1 MKKYVLPATVIL
13 LGVFGVVLYV
23 SNEWI
28 YIDRFL
34 TQPENAG
41 EWPDS
46 FYEPTY
52 HIGSGEG
59 AFFPPLEV
67 DANTI
72 SPEALGAVTAWAAD
86 RNSVALV
93 VLHRGKVALEK
104 YWDGVDRHTIYSGR
118 GMTKSLIGILYGFA
132 VSEGVVSLD
141 ASAATYLPE
150 WRGDERS
157 NITVRHLLE
166 NTSGLEN
173 PAFSDSPFNKQTRL
187 AWGPDIAATA
197 LSFQAERPPGEVF
210 NVSSANSV
218 LLAVILQR
226 VTETPVHTYF
236 DERLWKP
243 LGAEHGSFY
252 VERPGGRAHIDC
264 CFQATP
270 GDWARLGYMLAH
282 DGLYQGDQVLP
293 AGWVD
298 EMTAPGRHYQAY
310 GLHMWRGQPYREVR
324 EVYEGTGIGHYQS
337 EPFLVDDIL
346 FMEGGSNRVMWVS
359 PSLDLVILRL
369 GRTTD
374 KWDHSF
380 IPNTVIR
387 GLSLNQMGGEL

>member
-1 MKKYVLPATVIL
+1 MKKYALPTALIFLTVVGIAI
-13 LGVFGVVLYV
+13 YA
-23 SNEWI
+23 SHEWI
-28 YIDRFL
+28 YVNRFL

-52 HIGSGEG
+52 NIGDGPG
-59 AFFPPLEV
+59 DFFPSIDP
-67 DANTI
+67 DSNTI
-72 SPEALGAVTAWAAD
+72 SAEALDAASSWAAE
-86 RNSVALV
+86 RNSVALI
-93 VLHRGKVALEK
+93 VLHNGKVALEQ
-104 YWDGVDRHTIYSGR
+104 YWDGVDRHSLYSGR

-132 VSEGVVSLD
+132 VADGAISLD
-141 ASAATYLPE
+141 EPASTYLPE
-150 WRGDERS
+150 WRDDERS
-157 NITVRHLLE
+157 KITVRHLLE

-173 PAFSDSPFNKQTRL
+173 PPFTDSPFSKQTRL
-187 AWGPDIAATA
+187 AWSPDIAAAA
-197 LSFQAERPPGEVF
+197 LSFQAEQPPGEIF

-226 VTETPVHTYF
+226 ATNTPVHQYF
-236 DERLWKP
+236 DDQLWSP
-243 LGAEHGSFY
+243 LGAESGSFY

-264 CFQATP
+264 CFRATP
-270 GDWARLGYMLAH
+270 GDWARLGYMLAR
-282 DGLYQGDQVLP
+282 DGVYKGQQILP

-298 EMTAPGRHYQAY
+298 EMTAPGRHYEAY
-310 GLHMWRGQPYREVR
+310 GLHMWRGQSYREIR

-346 FMEGGSNRVMWVS
+346 FLEGGSNRVMWVS

-374 KWDHSF
+374 KWDHSA
-380 IPNTVIR
+380 IPNTIIR
-387 GLSLNQMGGEL
+387 GLNLSKGSG